1 VGRCRIDQIGLDCSD
16 LDRLIAFWTDALAY
30 EVQDL
35 EVGAYA
41 VLRDPQRKDPRLFL
55 QVVPE
60 PKAGKNR
67 MHLDIDVPDE
77 AEAVER
83 LHGLGAIT
91 LWREDMGECF
101 WTVLADPEGNEF
113 CVGTFNPEDPPPA

>member
-1 VGRCRIDQIGLDCSD
+1 VGRYRIDQIGLDCSD
-16 LDRLIAFWTDALAY
+16 LDRLIAFWTRALVY

-41 VLRDPQRKDPRLFL
+41 VRRDPERKDPRLFL

-60 PKAGKNR
+60 PKDGKNR
-67 MHLDIDVPDE
+67 MHLDIDAPDE

-83 LHGLGAIT
+83 LRGLGAVT
-91 LWREDMGECF
+91 PWR
-101 WTVLADPEGNEF
+101 
-113 CVGTFNPEDPPPA
+113 EDPPPP